1 MATQMGRHIRSKT
14 KGVSTLDIW
23 PWKYLVPWMREDLF
37 AWRDGQEHRGSDDIP
52 SNDPYNMEEV
62 MMPLHEYINDPIAQE
77 IVHNGETFVKVVR
90 IF

>member
-1 MATQMGRHIRSKT
+1 MATQMARRIRSKT
-14 KGVSTLDIW
+14 KGVSTLDNW
-23 PWKYLVPWMREDLF
+23 PWKYLVPWMIEDLF
-37 AWRDGQEHRGSDDIP
+37 ARRDGQEHRGSDDIP